1 MAVDVRERPRPGQ
14 RAPPPAQ
21 RSGLQRRVTWTAY
34 GFLLPNLIG
43 FLIFTFLPVLAALL
57 ISFSH
62 WDLLRPPEWAG
73 VANYQRLVGDPTFHR
88 VLRNTFVYVLGTVP
102 AQMVLAL
109 LVAMALNQRIPGRLV
124 FRAAYF
130 MPVVAST
137 VAVAL
142 VWRWIFHADF
152 GLLNSALFML
162 GVDDPPAWL
171 QSTRWALPAII
182 IMSIWQQIGFSMV
195 LFLAGLQ
202 SVPAHLYEAAKIDGA
217 SSWDRFVHITIP
229 MLSSTTFFVLVISI
243 INSFQVFDQA
253 FIMTEGGPA
262 NATNTLVFNIYRYAF
277 QFFQMGYAA
286 AMAWVLFAIIFVVTV
301 AQFRYQRQWVHYD

>member
-1 MAVDVRERPRPGQ
+1 MAVDVRARTIAPRHTIG
-14 RAPPPAQ
+14 R
-21 RSGLQRRVTWTAY
+21 LRRRTAWTAY
-34 GFLLPNLIG
+34 GFLLPNLLG
-43 FLIFTFLPVLAALL
+43 FLVFTFFPVLAALL
-57 ISFSH
+57 ISFTS
-62 WDLLRPPEWAG
+62 WDLLRPPTWVG
-73 VANYQRLVGDPTFHR
+73 LANYQRLVEDPIFHR
-88 VLRNTFVYVLGTVP
+88 VLRNTVLYVLGTVP
-102 AQMVLAL
+102 VQMLLAL
-109 LVAMALNQRIPGRLV
+109 LVAMALNRRIPGRLF
-124 FRAAYF
+124 FRTAYF

-152 GLLNSALFML
+152 GLLNSALYML
-162 GVDDPPAWL
+162 GVNDPPNWL
-171 QSTRWALPAII
+171 SSTRWALPAIV

-202 SVPAHLYEAAKIDGA
+202 AVPAHLYEAAKIDGA
-217 SSWDRFVHITIP
+217 NGWHRFRFVTVP
-229 MLSSTTFFVLVISI
+229 MLSSTTFFVLVISV

-277 QFFQMGYAA
+277 QFFQMGYAT

-301 AQFRYQRQWVHYD
+301 VQFRYQRQWVHYD